1 MFSIGAIFGGLFFL
15 GVFYYIQNTS
25 YVQIPSIEELK
36 NLKVTEV
43 SKILKKEGLQTEKFF
58 GGGNLKLIIP
68 ESGSLVKRG
77 RKIQIYGNQEIN
89 EGIFIPNLYGVH
101 YLIGVDILKNLG
113 LNVNLVKIN
122 YPGGD
127 GRILASYPSFES
139 TISNLEKIN
148 LLVDNGEIGGSEW
161 EEKALL

>member
-1 MFSIGAIFGGLFFL
+1 M
-15 GVFYYIQNTS
+15 
-25 YVQIPSIEELK
+25 
-36 NLKVTEV
+36 
-43 SKILKKEGLQTEKFF
+43 
-58 GGGNLKLIIP
+58 KLIIP

-77 RKIQIYGNQEIN
+77 RKIQIYGDQEIN

-122 YPGGD
+122 YPGAD

-148 LLVDNGEIGGSEW
+148 LLIDNGEIGGN
-161 EEKALL
+161 K

>member
-43 SKILKKEGLQTEKFF
+43 TKILKKEGLETEKIF
-58 GGGNLKLIIP
+58 GWGNLKLITP
-68 ESGSLVKRG
+68 EGGNLVKRE
-77 RKIQIYGNQEIN
+77 RKIQIYGNIEIKD
-89 EGIFIPNLYGVH
+89 GIYIPNLYGVH
-101 YLIGVDILKNLG
+101 YFIGIDILKNLG
-113 LNVNLVKIN
+113 LKVNLVKIN
-122 YPGGD
+122 YPGAD
-127 GRILASYPSFES
+127 GRILAAYPSFES

-148 LLVDNGEIGGSEW
+148 LLVDNGEIGGSKW
-161 EEKALL
+161 EEKALW